1 MEKFYSCKIKINKEQ
16 NSKRLD
22 QALAKLSNFT
32 RSQIKILLN
41 NNNIKKDGEIAKNAS
56 YRVKEDEVYDLNLH
70 IPKQEKFI
78 AEDIPLNIMFE
89 DEDIIIINKVAGMVT
104 HPAPG
109 NNSGTLV
116 NALLNHTNNNLSNI
130 GRTNRPGIVHRL
142 DKETSGIMVVAKNN
156 KSHLNLANQF
166 KDHSISRKYNA
177 IVWGT
182 PQNQTIEGYIERHRI
197 NRKKMSLNNIEKGKY
212 SKTNIKLKKIYGI
225 ASLIE
230 CILATG
236 RTHQIR
242 LHMAS
247 INCPIVGDKIYGKNK
262 MNKFG
267 KNQDAFNKFL
277 ILKNF
282 NRQALHA
289 FHLGFIHPKSNKYIE
304 FNSNLP
310 QDMQNLLNFVVKY

>member
-41 NNNIKKDGEIAKNAS
+41 NNDIKKDGEITKNGS

-116 NALLNHTNNNLSNI
+116 NALLNHTNNNLSNFD
-130 GRTNRPGIVHRL
+130 RTNRPGIVHRL

-197 NRKKMSLNNIEKGKY
+197 NRKKMSLNDIEKGKY
-212 SKTNIKLKKIYGI
+212 SKTSIKLKKIYGI

-289 FHLGFIHPKSNKYIE
+289 FHLGFIHPKSKKYIE

-310 QDMQNLLNFVVKY
+310 QDMQDLLNFVVKY

>member
-1 MEKFYSCKIKINKEQ
+1 MDKFYSCKVKINKEQ
-16 NSKRLD
+16 NLKRLD

-32 RSQIKILLN
+32 RSQIKILIN
-41 NNNIKKDGEIAKNAS
+41 NNNVKKDGEVTKNGS
-56 YRVKEDEVYDLNLH
+56 YRVKEDEIYDLNLQ

-78 AEDIPLNIMFE
+78 AEDIPLNIIFE
-89 DEDIIIINKVAGMVT
+89 DDDIIIVNKVAGMVT

-116 NALLNHTNNNLSNI
+116 NALLNHTNNNLSNFNKN
-130 GRTNRPGIVHRL
+130 NRPGIVHRL
-142 DKETSGIMVVAKNN
+142 DKETSGIMVVAKND
-156 KSHLNLANQF
+156 KAHLNLENQF

-177 IVWGT
+177 IVWGM

-197 NRKKMSLNNIEKGKY
+197 NRKKMSLNNIKEGKY
-212 SKTNIKLKKIYGI
+212 SKTIIKLKKNYFV

-247 INCPIVGDKIYGKNK
+247 INSPIVGDKIYGKNK
-262 MNKFG
+262 INKFG
-267 KNQDAFNKFL
+267 KNQNTFNKFL

-282 NRQALHA
+282 DRQALHA
-289 FHLGFIHPKSNKYIE
+289 YHLGFNHPKSNKYVE

-310 QDMQNLLNFVVKY
+310 KDMQNLLDFVVKY

>member
-16 NSKRLD
+16 NLKRLD

-32 RSQIKILLN
+32 RSQIKILIN
-41 NNNIKKDGEIAKNAS
+41 NNNVKKDGEVTKNGS
-56 YRVKEDEVYDLNLH
+56 YRVKEDEIYDLNLQ

-89 DEDIIIINKVAGMVT
+89 DKDIIIIDKVAGMVT

-109 NNSGTLV
+109 NHSGTLV
-116 NALLNHTNNNLSNI
+116 NALLNHTDNHLSNI
-130 GRTNRPGIVHRL
+130 DKNNRPGIVHRL
-142 DKETSGIMVVAKNN
+142 DKETSGIMVVAKND
-156 KSHLNLANQF
+156 KAHLNLAKQF
-166 KDHSISRKYNA
+166 KEHSISRKYNA

-197 NRKKMSLNNIEKGKY
+197 DRKKMALNNIEKGKY

-230 CILATG
+230 CILDTG

-247 INCPIVGDKIYGKNK
+247 INSPIVGDKIYGKNK
-262 MNKFG
+262 INKFG
-267 KNQDAFNKFL
+267 KNQNTFNKFL

-282 NRQALHA
+282 DRQALHA
-289 FHLGFIHPKSNKYIE
+289 YHLGFNHPKSNKYVE

-310 QDMQNLLNFVVKY
+310 QDMQNLLDFVVKY

>member
-41 NNNIKKDGEIAKNAS
+41 NNNIKKDGETPKNGS

-116 NALLNHTNNNLSNI
+116 NALLNHTNNNLSNFD
-130 GRTNRPGIVHRL
+130 RTNRPGIVHRL

-197 NRKKMSLNNIEKGKY
+197 NRKKMSLNNIEEGKY
-212 SKTNIKLKKIYGI
+212 SKTSIKLKKIYGI

-289 FHLGFIHPKSNKYIE
+289 FHLGFIHPKSKKYIE

-310 QDMQNLLNFVVKY
+310 QDMQDLLNFVVKY

>member
-41 NNNIKKDGEIAKNAS
+41 NNNIKKDGEIAKNGS

-116 NALLNHTNNNLSNI
+116 NALLNHTNNNLSNFNKN
-130 GRTNRPGIVHRL
+130 NRPGIVHRL
-142 DKETSGIMVVAKNN
+142 DKETSGIMVVAKNDRA
-156 KSHLNLANQF
+156 HLNLANQF
-166 KDHSISRKYNA
+166 KEHSISRKYNA

-197 NRKKMSLNNIEKGKY
+197 DRKKMALNNIEKGKY

-230 CILATG
+230 CILDTG

-247 INCPIVGDKIYGKNK
+247 INSPIVGDKIYGKNK
-262 MNKFG
+262 INKFG
-267 KNQDAFNKFL
+267 KNQNTFNKFL

-282 NRQALHA
+282 DRQALHA
-289 FHLGFIHPKSNKYIE
+289 YHLGFNHPKSNKYVE

-310 QDMQNLLNFVVKY
+310 KDMQNLLDFVVKY

>member
-1 MEKFYSCKIKINKEQ
+1 MDKFYSCKIKINKEQ
-16 NSKRLD
+16 NLKRLD

-41 NNNIKKDGEIAKNAS
+41 NNNIKKDGKITKTGS
-56 YRVKEDEVYDLNLH
+56 YRVKKDEVYDLSLQ

-89 DEDIIIINKVAGMVT
+89 DDDIIIINKVAGMVT

-116 NALLNHTNNNLSNI
+116 NALLNHTKNNLSNI
-130 GRTNRPGIVHRL
+130 DRTNRPGIVHRL
-142 DKETSGIMVVAKNN
+142 DKETSGIMVVTKND
-156 KSHLNLANQF
+156 KAHLNLANQF
-166 KDHSISRKYNA
+166 KEHSISRKYKA
-177 IVWGT
+177 VVWGT
-182 PQNQTIEGYIERHRI
+182 PQNQIIEGYIERHRI

-212 SKTNIKLKKIYGI
+212 SKTSIKLIKIYGI

-230 CILATG
+230 CKLSTR

-267 KNQDAFNKFL
+267 KNQNNFNKFL

-289 FHLGFIHPKSNKYIE
+289 FHLGFKHPKSNKYIE
-304 FNSNLP
+304 FNSDLP
-310 QDMQNLLNFVVKY
+310 EDMQDLLDFVVKY

>member
-41 NNNIKKDGEIAKNAS
+41 NNNIKKDGETTKNGS

-116 NALLNHTNNNLSNI
+116 NALLNHTNNNLSNFDK
-130 GRTNRPGIVHRL
+130 TNRPGIVHRL

-197 NRKKMSLNNIEKGKY
+197 NRKKMSLNNIEEGKY
-212 SKTNIKLKKIYGI
+212 SKTSIKLKKIYGI

-289 FHLGFIHPKSNKYIE
+289 FHLGFIHPKSKKYIE

-310 QDMQNLLNFVVKY
+310 QDMQDLLNFVVKY

>member
-16 NSKRLD
+16 NLKRLD

-41 NNNIKKDGEIAKNAS
+41 NNNIKKDGEITKIGS
-56 YRVKEDEVYDLNLH
+56 YRVKEDEVYDLNLQ

-78 AEDIPLNIMFE
+78 AEDIPLNIIFE
-89 DEDIIIINKVAGMVT
+89 DDDIIIINKVAGMVT

-130 GRTNRPGIVHRL
+130 DKTNRPGIVHRL
-142 DKETSGIMVVAKNN
+142 DKDTSGIMVVAKNDRA
-156 KSHLNLANQF
+156 HVNLANQF
-166 KDHSISRKYNA
+166 KCHSISRKYNA

-182 PQNQTIEGYIERHRI
+182 PQNQIIEGYIERHRI
-197 NRKKMSLNNIEKGKY
+197 NRKKMSLNNIAKGKY
-212 SKTNIKLKKIYGI
+212 SKTSIKLKKTYGI

-230 CILATG
+230 CILDTG

-247 INCPIVGDKIYGKNK
+247 INSPIVGDKIYGKNK
-262 MNKFG
+262 NNKFG
-267 KNQDAFNKFL
+267 KNRDTFNKFL

-282 NRQALHA
+282 DRQALHA
-289 FHLGFIHPKSNKYIE
+289 YHLGFYHPNSNKYIE
-304 FNSNLP
+304 FNTNLP
-310 QDMQNLLNFVVKY
+310 EDMQNLLDFVVKY

>member
-41 NNNIKKDGEIAKNAS
+41 NNNIKKDGEIAKNGS
-56 YRVKEDEVYDLNLH
+56 YKVKEEEVYDLNLH

-116 NALLNHTNNNLSNI
+116 NALLNHTNNNLSNFD
-130 GRTNRPGIVHRL
+130 RTNRPGIVHRL

-166 KDHSISRKYNA
+166 KEHSISRKYNA

-197 NRKKMSLNNIEKGKY
+197 NRKKMSLNDIEKGKY
-212 SKTNIKLKKIYGI
+212 SKTSIKLKKIYGI

-230 CILATG
+230 CILDTG

-242 LHMAS
+242 LHMTS
-247 INCPIVGDKIYGKNK
+247 INSPIVGDKTYGKNK
-262 MNKFG
+262 INKFKKDK
-267 KNQDAFNKFL
+267 KNIHKYG

-289 FHLGFIHPKSNKYIE
+289 YFLGFYHPKNGKYLE
-304 FNSNLP
+304 FKSDLSA
-310 QDMQNLLNFVVKY
+310 DFLDLLNYIAKY

>member
-41 NNNIKKDGEIAKNAS
+41 NNDIKKDGEITKNGS

-116 NALLNHTNNNLSNI
+116 NALLNHTNNNLSNFDK
-130 GRTNRPGIVHRL
+130 TNRPGIVHRL

-166 KDHSISRKYNA
+166 KEHSISRKYNA

-197 NRKKMSLNNIEKGKY
+197 NRKKMSLNDIEKGKY
-212 SKTNIKLKKIYGI
+212 SKTSIKLKKIYGI

-289 FHLGFIHPKSNKYIE
+289 FHLGFIHPKSKKYIE

-310 QDMQNLLNFVVKY
+310 QDMQDLLNFVVKY

>member
-1 MEKFYSCKIKINKEQ
+1 MNEFYSCKIKINKEQ
-16 NSKRLD
+16 NLKRLD

-32 RSQIKILLN
+32 RSQIKILISN
-41 NNNIKKDGEIAKNAS
+41 NNVKKDGEVTKNGS
-56 YRVKEDEVYDLNLH
+56 YRVKEDEIYDLNLQ

-89 DEDIIIINKVAGMVT
+89 DKDIIIIDKVAGMVT

-109 NNSGTLV
+109 NHSGTLV
-116 NALLNHTNNNLSNI
+116 NALLNHTDNHLSNI
-130 GRTNRPGIVHRL
+130 DKNNRPGIFHRL
-142 DKETSGIMVVAKNN
+142 DKETSGIMVVAKND
-156 KSHLNLANQF
+156 KAHLNLAKQF
-166 KDHSISRKYNA
+166 KEHSISRKYNA

-197 NRKKMSLNNIEKGKY
+197 DRKKMALNNIEKGKY

-230 CILATG
+230 CILDTG

-247 INCPIVGDKIYGKNK
+247 VNSPIVGDKIYGKNK
-262 MNKFG
+262 INKFG
-267 KNQDAFNKFL
+267 KNQNTFNKFL

-282 NRQALHA
+282 DRQALHA
-289 FHLGFIHPKSNKYIE
+289 YHLGFNHPKSNKYVE

-310 QDMQNLLNFVVKY
+310 KDMQNLLDFVVKY

>member
-41 NNNIKKDGEIAKNAS
+41 NNNIKKDGEIAKNGS

-116 NALLNHTNNNLSNI
+116 NALLNHTNNNLSNFD
-130 GRTNRPGIVHRL
+130 RTNRPGIVHRL

-166 KDHSISRKYNA
+166 KEHSISRKYNA

-197 NRKKMSLNNIEKGKY
+197 NRKKMSLNDIEKGKY
-212 SKTNIKLKKIYGI
+212 SKTSIKLKKIYGI

-230 CILATG
+230 CILTTG

-247 INCPIVGDKIYGKNK
+247 IKCPVVGDKIYGKNK

-310 QDMQNLLNFVVKY
+310 QDMQDLLNFVVKY

>member
-41 NNNIKKDGEIAKNAS
+41 NNNIKKDGKIAKNGS

-116 NALLNHTNNNLSNI
+116 NALLNHTNNNLSNFD
-130 GRTNRPGIVHRL
+130 RTNRPGIVHRL

-166 KDHSISRKYNA
+166 KEHSISRKYNA

-212 SKTNIKLKKIYGI
+212 SKTSIKLKKIYNQKRT
-225 ASLIE
+225 SLIKD
-230 CILATG
+230 
-236 RTHQIR
+236 IR
-242 LHMAS
+242 
-247 INCPIVGDKIYGKNK
+247 NK
-262 MNKFG
+262 VAPNKSYEFYLGGIDMIADDTLSFIKSDIIIFG
-267 KNQDAFNKFL
+267 FSV
-277 ILKNF
+277 
-282 NRQALHA
+282 
-289 FHLGFIHPKSNKYIE
+289 FIFICG
-304 FNSNLP
+304 LT
-310 QDMQNLLNFVVKY
+310 